1 MRERAPSRWFLLS
14 CVLLS
19 TFTAWADGDGPTRAM
34 TGAEAAAFDT
44 LQGTL
49 RAALPAIP
57 PDYAATF
64 SGFDRKEVWAAL
76 SPGHMVSMSFSAR
89 YTLKQ
94 EAIAARQQQAFTDL
108 TQGSADQQARRAEL
122 AARSD
127 ELKRARKSARS
138 PEEKERIRAELKKL
152 DVEENAMLDEMVAGA
167 QAQWSTRGPGAA
179 PEHLPPRE
187 LSIQVFANQAVH
199 VQDIAQPYPVPKADL
214 AFAQN
219 EKCQDASAYCIT
231 VLLGDFVREKKISG
245 TTQYTPRDNGA
256 GVSTQPRG
264 LVLIVAGPQDRQEN
278 VRDFLR
284 QIDIAKLRSLLP

>member
-64 SGFDRKEVWAAL
+64 
-76 SPGHMVSMSFSAR
+76 
-89 YTLKQ
+89 
-94 EAIAARQQQAFTDL
+94 AARQQQAFTDL